1 MAKSRMNLFMVCNH
15 FLGKNRFPG
24 WNRFLLMPIPFA
36 KGIYSFYKCQNGPRN
51 WNCDSLGIGIGT
63 ALAETPISHFQIR
76 LKVRART

>member
-1 MAKSRMNLFMVCNH
+1 MVCNK

-36 KGIYSFYKCQNGPRN
+36 KGIYSFQKCQNRPRN

-63 ALAETPISHFQIR
+63 ALTKFMGPFINEVIAFKEGPHR
-76 LKVRART
+76 LK